1 MGEIPRREGRK
12 SSERLDLGWGT
23 RVPKFRA
30 LAGRRGSQEG
40 RKKSLRQE
48 FPNFRKRGDPEKYG
62 PCTQIQYSQTQKFRG
77 LQISDARSR
86 PLGLKLPLWSAP
98 RPHLEDVP
106 KAVASAVMMPH
117 RKR

>member
-1 MGEIPRREGRK
+1 MGEIPRGIS

-23 RVPKFRA
+23 TVPKFRA
-30 LAGRRGSQEG
+30 LARRRGSKEG

-48 FPNFRKRGDPEKYG
+48 FPNFRKWGDPEKYG
-62 PCTQIQYSQTQKFRG
+62 PRTQIQYSQTQKFRS
-77 LQISDARSR
+77 LQTSDARSR
-86 PLGLKLPLWSAP
+86 PLSLQLPLWSAP
-98 RPHLEDVP
+98 RPHLEEVP